1 MRTSFKVAQEKAEAR
16 KAEKVKAQA
25 LALKAGPGAL
35 GIAAKQQAA
44 AKKEACEAEKVKAML
59 ENAPKEQ
66 AGGYHIKQRPP
77 PAGVRRGGPGGWML
91 AQAPRKPDQDG
102 NPIGAIEYSECYVAP

>member
-44 AKKEACEAEKVKAML
+44 AKKVKAML
-59 ENAPKEQ
+59 EKAPKEQ
-66 AGGYHIKQRPP
+66 PGGYHIKQRPP